1 MTNILRAACLA
12 GTIFS
17 LSIVP
22 SEAQS
27 QSQEVKK
34 EPVQATSP
42 NSGSE
47 MFHSYCAPCH
57 GANGKG
63 NGPAA
68 GSLKNPPANVT
79 QPFSRRRPL
88 VPPDSPRDTAD
99 RLSKTRPTSIRK
111 QLQLSAPKK
120 RLSSYRCETDNR
132 SATPAP
138 EDPMR
143 LLRDSE

>member
-68 GSLKNPPANVT
+68 GSLKNPPANLTQLTKKNSGKFPADHVT
-79 QPFSRRRPL
+79 TVLRTGVSGAHGSSDMPIWGPLFSQVSGHDDAL
-88 VPPDSPRDTAD
+88 VQMRISN
-99 RLSKTRPTSIRK
+99 LVHYI
-111 QLQLSAPKK
+111 
-120 RLSSYRCETDNR
+120 ETIQ
-132 SATPAP
+132 
-138 EDPMR
+138 EK
-143 LLRDSE
+143 